1 MSYLENAVMMLDNV
15 GVADVLVPF
24 FLVFTIVYA
33 VLQKTRIFGHEMDRK
48 NINVVVALI
57 LGLAVIFPHV
67 TGRYPAQYDVVNIMN
82 QALPQVSLV
91 VVAVIMVLLLIGLFG
106 GESSWIGG
114 SVAGG
119 IALVAFVLVVYIFGA
134 AANIWSYIGWL
145 NWLSD
150 PDTQSLVVVLLV
162 FGLITWFIV
171 KDEKKAPGEGFMKG
185 FGDFFRRPGQ

>member
-1 MSYLENAVMMLDNV
+1 
-15 GVADVLVPF
+15 
-24 FLVFTIVYA
+24 
-33 VLQKTRIFGHEMDRK
+33 MDRK

-114 SVAGG
+114 SIAGG
-119 IALVAFVLVVYIFGA
+119 IALIAFIIVVYIFGA
-134 AANIWSYIGWL
+134 AANIWDYITWL
-145 NWLSD
+145 SWLSD